1 MSLYRNQ
8 LRDKVAGLLRQT
20 TDAQDNV
27 LTSTP
32 YPTEIGELPVVFV
45 TVPSESASSNGRHAP
60 DYTRVVQLEVVAR
73 VTAQS
78 PATVQ
83 ALLDR
88 IAEDIEMSIMC
99 SHDIMGM
106 VQQVSSI
113 ETEQQVSAEAADIIG
128 AVRLTFGMEYT
139 QEYPVTELVPL
150 TGISGAMTGA
160 IQAGFSQTFPQ
171 EN

>member
-8 LRDKVAGLLRQT
+8 LRDKVAGLLQQT
-20 TDAQDNV
+20 TDARDNV
-27 LTSTP
+27 LIYTP
-32 YPTEIGELPVVFV
+32 CPVEIEELPVIFV
-45 TVPSESASSNGRHAP
+45 TVPSENASSNGRHAP
-60 DYTRVVQLEVVAR
+60 DFTRVVQLEVLAR

-78 PATVQ
+78 HATVQ

-99 SHDIMGM
+99 SHDIMSM
-106 VQQVSSI
+106 VQQVASI
-113 ETEQQVSAEAADIIG
+113 QTEQQISAEAADVIG

-139 QEYPVTELVPL
+139 QEYPVTELGEL
-150 TGISGAMTGA
+150 TGISGAMTGV